1 MSSNSKRSSSKLN
14 TPNINK
20 QTSSTRSTSRRSN
33 PRTMKQ
39 DGVSWEQNTE
49 KESVTTEVA
58 VPEGQEELTIA
69 LEENEPK
76 EIVVEDKINANP
88 EEKMDKVT

>member
-14 TPNINK
+14 TPKINK

-88 EEKMDKVT
+88 EEEMDKVT

>member
-20 QTSSTRSTSRRSN
+20 QTSSTRSTRRRSN

-88 EEKMDKVT
+88 EEEMDKVT